1 MLKGLKHH
9 ASSIDLIRKLKDRI
23 SWNLISRD
31 YKLSEDFIREF
42 KDRVDW
48 YWISM
53 HQKLSENFIKEF
65 QDKVDWNWISMI
77 QKLSEDFIREFK
89 DRVNWNYISI
99 YQKLSENFIREFQNR
114 VDWDYISTYQILSEE
129 FIREFEDRV
138 NWNYIAKHQIL
149 SESFIK
155 EFNLKIDKI
164 TNWNYVSNDVKL
176 KAIKDS
182 GLYEIVDDDYVIAY
196 KGIRS
201 DNYSKFNF
209 QYHYLVGN
217 TYESHCNANI
227 DKEISFGLSAWT
239 FEKAKEYCDEKVI
252 KVKIHINDVKALI
265 NNSNKIRCSKFEVIE
280 EVSN

>member
-1 MLKGLKHH
+1 METLESQILIVYTKELRKY
-9 ASSIDLIRKLKDRI
+9 ASSIDLIRKFQDKVDWESI
-23 SWNLISRD
+23 SINQ
-31 YKLSEDFIREF
+31 KLSEDFIREF

-53 HQKLSENFIKEF
+53 HQKLSEDFIKEF
-65 QDKVDWNWISMI
+65 QDKVNW
-77 QKLSEDFIREFK
+77 DC
-89 DRVNWNYISI
+89 ISI
-99 YQKLSENFIREFQNR
+99 YQKLSEKFIREFQNR
-114 VDWDYISTYQILSEE
+114 VKWKYISMCQVLSES
-129 FIREFEDRV
+129 FIREFKDKV
-138 NWNYIAKHQIL
+138 DWHHISMYQIL

-155 EFNLKIDKI
+155 EFNLKIDRT

-182 GLYEIVDDDYVIAY
+182 NLYEIIDDEYIIAY

-209 QYHYLVGN
+209 QYQYLVGN
-217 TYESHCNANI
+217 TYESHCNADINN
-227 DKEISFGLSAWT
+227 EISFGLSAWT
-239 FEKAKEYCDEKVI
+239 LEKAKEYCDEKII

-265 NNSNKIRCSKFEVIE
+265 HNNNKIRCSKFEVIE

>member
-1 MLKGLKHH
+1 MLYNKKHNMETLLASQILKELKLY
-9 ASSIDLIRKLKDRI
+9 ASSIDLTRRFQDKVDWEAI
-23 SWNLISRD
+23 SINQ
-31 YKLSEDFIREF
+31 KLSEDFIKEF
-42 KDRVDW
+42 KDKVDW

-53 HQKLSENFIKEF
+53 N
-65 QDKVDWNWISMI
+65 
-77 QKLSEDFIREFK
+77 QKLSEDFIREFQN
-89 DRVNWNYISI
+89 RVNWDCISI
-99 YQKLSENFIREFQNR
+99 YQKLSEDFIREFQGKVNWNY
-114 VDWDYISTYQILSEE
+114 VSTYQILSES
-129 FIREFEDRV
+129 FIREFQNKV
-138 NWNYIAKHQIL
+138 NWNYIAKYQIL

-155 EFNLKIDKI
+155 EFNLEIDKT

-209 QYHYLVGN
+209 QYQYLVGN

-239 FEKAKEYCDEKVI
+239 LEEAKRYCDEKII
-252 KVKIHINDVKALI
+252 KVKIHINDIKALV
-265 NNSNKIRCSKFEVIE
+265 NNSNKIRCSKFKVIE